1 MCVPENC
8 ICTGW
13 PGVCVGFKI
22 CERDRG
28 HIVRGHTNARS
39 IEA

>member
-1 MCVPENC
+1 MH
-8 ICTGW
+8 GLAW
-13 PGVCVGFKI
+13 SVCVGFKI
-22 CERDRG
+22 CEEDRG